1 MELRVTRKKNGE
13 HACLG
18 EMTIDEVF
26 CCYTLEDV
34 VREFGP
40 HGERKVMHETA
51 IPAGRYRVTLE
62 YSEHFHKIFPRLHDV
77 PFFTGILIHPGNTDV
92 DTWGC
97 LLVGDKLIGETIVR
111 GAATP
116 AFLRVFEH
124 IKLAEDAGE
133 EVWITVVNEFP
144 EPLK

>member
-1 MELRVTRKKNGE
+1 MELLANRKRNGD
-13 HACLG
+13 HACTG
-18 EMTIDEVF
+18 EFEIDGVF

-34 VREFGP
+34 VRDLGP
-40 HGERKVMHETA
+40 KGERKVMHETA
-51 IPAGRYRVTLE
+51 IPAGRYRVTIE
-62 YSEHFHKIFPRLHDV
+62 YSQHFQKLMPYLHDV
-77 PFFTGILIHPGNTDV
+77 PFFTGILIHPGNTDA

-97 LLVGDKLIGETIVR
+97 LLVGDKLKGETIVR
-111 GAATP
+111 GTATP

-133 EVWITVVNEFP
+133 EVWITVVNDFP